1 MKSAYRHIADAWKR
15 PSGLLRTKTMVWRSQ
30 DTITRMSKPSRLDR
44 ARALG
49 WKAKQGYVLALVRI
63 GKGGRMRPK
72 PRKGRGPS
80 KSGRRFTPQ
89 MSKQVIAERRVAR
102 VFPNM
107 EVLNSYEAGEDG
119 TSRFFE
125 VILVEPS
132 HPVIASDPKISW
144 IRGQRKRAFRGL
156 TSAAKKSRGVA
167 MHRA

>member
-1 MKSAYRHIADAWKR
+1 
-15 PSGLLRTKTMVWRSQ
+15 
-30 DTITRMSKPSRLDR
+30 
-44 ARALG
+44 
-49 WKAKQGYVLALVRI
+49 
-63 GKGGRMRPK
+63 MRPK